1 MPIYEYNCRQCGRRF
16 EHLMLRTSPP
26 AKCPS
31 CGNEDL
37 EQLISLSSVSSE
49 SSRQANLDAAHKKA
63 DGAYK
68 EKQHEDHKH
77 YHEHFQD

>member
-1 MPIYEYNCRQCGRRF
+1 MPIYEYNCRKCGHGF
-16 EHLMLRTSPP
+16 EYLMLRTSPA

-49 SSRQANLDAAHKKA
+49 SSRQANLDAAHKKSA
-63 DGAYK
+63 GVYK
-68 EKQHEDHKH
+68 EKQREDHKH